1 MPLRRTSVRRAER
14 KGELSSNSWRVAPR
28 NRELRERIS
37 AQHAAGPGRPIAFDR
52 SGAKLSSIGE
62 R

>member
-1 MPLRRTSVRRAER
+1 MPLRRTSVRRAEGR
-14 KGELSSNSWRVAPR
+14 GTFPPTHVWY
-28 NRELRERIS
+28 RETASTR
-37 AQHAAGPGRPIAFDR
+37 AHFGAARGPPGRPIAFDR